1 MGVSNRKRT
10 KVPDGA
16 KSTVE
21 TPGRVK
27 VTNRNQAD
35 TKKPERKHP
44 DDLKLISDNELISL
58 RARVESEMRRRNIS
72 FSVGDI
78 GEQLV
83 IDYFNATPGLP
94 NLMRAPRGTKNVDAL
109 SRDGDRYSIKT
120 IWKAK
125 KTGTVYPD
133 PSSKNKQLFEFV
145 LIVKLGDGWDLQSIF
160 QISWKDFVRLRAW
173 DKRMN
178 AWYLSCSQRV
188 LHENFRV
195 YSGAAGGTAGGKAD

>member
-1 MGVSNRKRT
+1 MGVSNRKGST
-10 KVPDGA
+10 APVSA
-16 KSTVE
+16 KSS
-21 TPGRVK
+21 VK
-27 VTNRNQAD
+27 TLKSVKAYEARAD
-35 TKKPERKHP
+35 KPERKQP
-44 DDLKLISDNELISL
+44 DDLQLVSDNELISL
-58 RARVESEMRRRNIS
+58 RARVETEMRRRNIS

-83 IDYFNATPGLP
+83 IDYFNSTPGLP

-133 PSSKNKQLFEFV
+133 ASDKTKQLFEFI
-145 LIVKLGDGWDLQSIF
+145 LIAQLDNQWRLVAINQMSWDQ
-160 QISWKDFVRLRAW
+160 FVSVRSW

-178 AWYLSCSQRV
+178 AWYCSCSART
-188 LHENFRV
+188 LNAT
-195 YSGAAGGTAGGKAD
+195 YSLFSKTT

>member
-1 MGVSNRKRT
+1 LEEFDYMGVSNRKRT
-10 KVPDGA
+10 TIPEGA
-16 KSTVE
+16 TSTIKDFEQVSGTTTNNVE
-21 TPGRVK
+21 P
-27 VTNRNQAD
+27 
-35 TKKPERKHP
+35 KPERNQP
-44 DDLKLISDNELISL
+44 DELQLVSDNELISL
-58 RARVESEMRRRNIS
+58 RARLESEMRRRNIS

-83 IDYFNATPGLP
+83 IDHFISTPGLP

-133 PSSKNKQLFEFV
+133 PADKNKQLFEFI
-145 LIVKLGDGWDLQSIF
+145 LIAQLDDQWRIRTINQLT
-160 QISWKDFVRLRAW
+160 WKDFVSVRSW

-178 AWYLSCSQRV
+178 AWYVSCSVRT
-188 LHENFRV
+188 LR
-195 YSGAAGGTAGGKAD
+195 KAQVVMTS

>member
-1 MGVSNRKRT
+1 MGVSNPKRRT
-10 KVPDGA
+10 APVSA
-16 KSTVE
+16 KSTVKTLE
-21 TPGRVK
+21 HVK
-27 VTNRNQAD
+27 VNEAEVD
-35 TKKPERKHP
+35 KPERKQR
-44 DDLKLISDNELISL
+44 DELQLVSDNELISL
-58 RARVESEMRRRNIS
+58 RARVETEMRRRNIS

-133 PSSKNKQLFEFV
+133 PADKNKQLFEFI
-145 LIVKLGDGWDLQSIF
+145 LIAQLDDQW
-160 QISWKDFVRLRAW
+160 RLRRINQLTWKQFVSIRSW

-178 AWYLSCSQRV
+178 AWYISCSYRTMDKTNT
-188 LHENFRV
+188 LFRLLL
-195 YSGAAGGTAGGKAD
+195 D

>member
-1 MGVSNRKRT
+1 MKVNKAEADKPDRKR
-10 KVPDGA
+10 
-16 KSTVE
+16 
-21 TPGRVK
+21 
-27 VTNRNQAD
+27 
-35 TKKPERKHP
+35 P
-44 DDLKLISDNELISL
+44 DDLQLVSDNELISL
-58 RARVESEMRRRNIS
+58 RARVETEMRRRNIS

-78 GEQLV
+78 GEQSA

-125 KTGTVYPD
+125 KTGTIYPD
-133 PSSKNKQLFEFV
+133 PSNKNKQLFEIV
-145 LIVKLGDGWDLQSIF
+145 LIVKLDDGWTLQSIF

-178 AWYLSCSQRV
+178 AWYLPCSQRV
-188 LHENFRV
+188 LHESFCV
-195 YSGAAGGTAGGKAD
+195 YFDAAGGAAGGKAD

>member
-10 KVPDGA
+10 AARKLA
-16 KSTVE
+16 
-21 TPGRVK
+21 TPYSKTAQQVK
-27 VTNRNQAD
+27 VTNPREEEAKQ
-35 TKKPERKHP
+35 TESKLT
-44 DDLKLISDNELISL
+44 DDLRLVSDNELISV

-83 IDYFNATPGLP
+83 IDYFNSTPGLP

-109 SRDGDRYSIKT
+109 SRNGDRYSIKT

-133 PSSKNKQLFEFV
+133 QNNKNKQLFEFI
-145 LIVKLGDGWDLQSIF
+145 LIAQLDDHWQLRGVF
-160 QISWKDFVRLRAW
+160 QLTWKQFAAVRLW
-173 DKRMN
+173 DRRMN
-178 AWYLSCSQRV
+178 AWYVSCSARQLKRATP
-188 LHENFRV
+188 LID
-195 YSGAAGGTAGGKAD
+195 A